1 MADRAK
7 LFCALDRADLDSAL
21 ALARQV
27 LPHVDGL
34 KVGLELFAA
43 SGPVGVRRI
52 VAFGLPVF
60 LDIKLH
66 DIPNTVEGAMRAAA
80 GLGVAMITVHCLGGL
95 AMLKAAVA
103 AARAGERPLQVLGVT
118 VLTSL
123 DADDLAAAGTNLS
136 PQAQALRLADL
147 AEAADLDGIVCSPRE
162 LWALRPHL
170 APRRLLVVPG
180 IRPAGSAAS
189 DQKRTLSPAEAVAAG
204 ADIVVVGRPI
214 HAALDPAAASRAIQA
229 EMAGAVAA

>member
-7 LFCALDRADLDSAL
+7 LFCALDRPDLDGAM
-21 ALARQV
+21 ALARRV

-43 SGPVGVRRI
+43 SGPAGVRRI

-60 LDIKLH
+60 LDVKLH
-66 DIPNTVEGAMRAAA
+66 DIPNTVAGAMRAVA
-80 GLGVAMITVHCLGGL
+80 GLGVELITVHCLGGI

-103 AARAGERPLQVLGVT
+103 AARAGARPVQVLGVT

-123 DADDLAAAGTNLS
+123 DAADLAAAGTSLS

-147 AEAADLDGIVCSPRE
+147 AEEADLDGIVCSPRE
-162 LWALRPHL
+162 LQALRPHI

-180 IRPAGSAAS
+180 IRPAGSADG
-189 DQKRTLSPAEAVAAG
+189 DQKRTLSPAEAVAVG
-204 ADIVVVGRPI
+204 ADILVVGRPI
-214 HAALDPAAASRAIQA
+214 HAAADPAAAARAIQA